1 MRAMKKRNRP
11 LAPLLAMRTHHRE
24 LDERYNRTR
33 CDTDLKYALT
43 RFELKVEPALFG
55 LRTIMDESVQFCAN
69 HRRTAETVI
78 LPAVECHLSEF
89 DQAPIDAALES
100 RPDASAMQHRRRAPG
115 SLYRLITK
123 AVRAVGRIY

>member
-43 RFELKVEPALFG
+43 RFELKVERALFG
-55 LRTIMDESVQFCAN
+55 LRTIMDESVEFCAN
-69 HRRTAETVI
+69 HRRTGETVI
-78 LPAVECHLSEF
+78 LPPS
-89 DQAPIDAALES
+89 
-100 RPDASAMQHRRRAPG
+100 SAIYRNSTTYTSTQQSNLGPTLPRCNIERERREVCTA
-115 SLYRLITK
+115 
-123 AVRAVGRIY
+123 